1 MMMLGKQGEVDG
13 GAHLLGGPLLSSPRT
28 TWASGTNADLLLGR
42 ARDVARVPI
51 GTRAQQ
57 EATEAGRR
65 AQRAMEGR
73 AWAGEGGS
81 VAPVAWTGQ
90 RVKEPARG
98 GDPAD
103 CGGRVRDGRVD
114 RDFHGF
120 CAILHIWTDR

>member
-1 MMMLGKQGEVDG
+1 MVVPNHSEEVYYHHRERPG
-13 GAHLLGGPLLSSPRT
+13 PAGLTWTCCSAAGAMWPACPLF
-28 TWASGTNADLLLGR
+28 
-42 ARDVARVPI
+42 

-81 VAPVAWTGQ
+81 VAPVAWAGQ
-90 RVKEPARG
+90 GVKEAARG

-103 CGGRVRDGRVD
+103 GGGRVRDGRVD
-114 RDFHGF
+114 RDF
-120 CAILHIWTDR
+120 A